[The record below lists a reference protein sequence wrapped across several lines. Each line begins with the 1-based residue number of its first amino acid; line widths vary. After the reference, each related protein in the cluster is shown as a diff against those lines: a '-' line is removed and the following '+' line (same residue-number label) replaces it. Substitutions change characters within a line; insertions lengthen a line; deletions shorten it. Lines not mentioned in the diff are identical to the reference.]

1 MKGNNRAPSAVAWP
15 PSLSA
20 ARRPPGSKVPWLGFA
35 APHSQRLTP
44 WVPRKCV
51 RDVGSL
57 ALSSPAETCA
67 GGWGLIL
74 RVWVPAHSLNSGEAA
89 PEARP
94 AGGALRARLIGESTA
109 SSVASLLGRRGGS
122 RAQSRGKP
130 CLHGAKWASSTAE
143 LQLCSEPRSGR
154 VPGARLLCLGLALP
168 RLALLLGC
176 LSRKEQAAGAWE
188 SPLAPFLP
196 QLQSC
201 LAFAHRCQASLGRA

>member
-1 MKGNNRAPSAVAWP
+1 MPLAPSWPQLRSCLAFAPRPQTSLGRAWGLVGCTLPRATAGRALSEGREGPLQGPPAVAWRP
-15 PSLSA
+15 RLSA
-20 ARRPPGSKVPWLGFA
+20 ARRAPGSQGPWLGSA
-35 APHSQRLTP
+35 APHTQRLTSWEP
-44 WVPRKCV
+44 SSCLSHV
-51 RDVGSL
+51 DSL

-74 RVWVPAHSLNSGEAA
+74 RVWVPARSLNSGEPA

-143 LQLCSEPRSGR
+143 L
-154 VPGARLLCLGLALP
+154 
-168 RLALLLGC
+168 
-176 LSRKEQAAGAWE
+176 
-188 SPLAPFLP
+188 
-196 QLQSC
+196 
-201 LAFAHRCQASLGRA
+201 

>member
-1 MKGNNRAPSAVAWP
+1 MCIGSMMPSNHLILCHPLLLLPSIFPSIRVFSNESVLHIRWP
-15 PSLSA
+15 KYWSFISGSLA
-20 ARRPPGSKVPWLGFA
+20 AQTKLRTESTRFQGPLAGFCIPTLPEA
-35 APHSQRLTP
+35 DP

-74 RVWVPAHSLNSGEAA
+74 RVWVPAHGPKSGEAA

-130 CLHGAKWASSTAE
+130 CLHGAKRASSTAE
-143 LQLCSEPRSGR
+143 L
-154 VPGARLLCLGLALP
+154 
-168 RLALLLGC
+168 
-176 LSRKEQAAGAWE
+176 
-188 SPLAPFLP
+188 
-196 QLQSC
+196 
-201 LAFAHRCQASLGRA
+201 

>member
-1 MKGNNRAPSAVAWP
+1 MGCTLPRAAAVKA
-15 PSLSA
+15 LSEGSEVQQQGSFSSCLA
-20 ARRPPGSKVPWLGFA
+20 AQTKLRTESTRFQGPWLGFA
-35 APHSQRLTP
+35 SPHSQRLTP

-130 CLHGAKWASSTAE
+130 CLHGAKCASSTAE
-143 LQLCSEPRSGR
+143 L
-154 VPGARLLCLGLALP
+154 
-168 RLALLLGC
+168 
-176 LSRKEQAAGAWE
+176 
-188 SPLAPFLP
+188 
-196 QLQSC
+196 
-201 LAFAHRCQASLGRA
+201 

>member
-1 MKGNNRAPSAVAWP
+1 M
-15 PSLSA
+15 
-20 ARRPPGSKVPWLGFA
+20 
-35 APHSQRLTP
+35 
-44 WVPRKCV
+44 PRKCMT
-51 RDVGSL
+51 DVGSL

-130 CLHGAKWASSTAE
+130 CLHGAQCAPRTQKLVRMTYFCLIYLVFPDSNSMPE
-143 LQLCSEPRSGR
+143 LQQEHSQYKN
-154 VPGARLLCLGLALP
+154 GLNISKKNWIDTTI
-168 RLALLLGC
+168 RN
-176 LSRKEQAAGAWE
+176 
-188 SPLAPFLP
+188 
-196 QLQSC
+196 
-201 LAFAHRCQASLGRA
+201 

>member
-1 MKGNNRAPSAVAWP
+1 MGCTLPRAPAVRALSEGREGQLQAP
-15 PSLSA
+15 PAVSRPPRISA
-20 ARRPPGSKVPWLGFA
+20 APRAPGSQGPWLGFS
-35 APHSQRLTP
+35 APHTRRLIP
-44 WVPRKCV
+44 WVPRKCMT
-51 RDVGSL
+51 DVGSL

-74 RVWVPAHSLNSGEAA
+74 RVWVPAHSPNSGEAA

-143 LQLCSEPRSGR
+143 L
-154 VPGARLLCLGLALP
+154 
-168 RLALLLGC
+168 
-176 LSRKEQAAGAWE
+176 
-188 SPLAPFLP
+188 
-196 QLQSC
+196 
-201 LAFAHRCQASLGRA
+201 

>member
-1 MKGNNRAPSAVAWP
+1 MVARSALSEGSEGQQQGSFSGSLAAQTKLRTESTRSKG
-15 PSLSA
+15 
-20 ARRPPGSKVPWLGFA
+20 PWLGFA
-35 APHSQRLTP
+35 SPHSQRLTP

-130 CLHGAKWASSTAE
+130 CLHGAKCASSTAE
-143 LQLCSEPRSGR
+143 L
-154 VPGARLLCLGLALP
+154 
-168 RLALLLGC
+168 
-176 LSRKEQAAGAWE
+176 
-188 SPLAPFLP
+188 
-196 QLQSC
+196 
-201 LAFAHRCQASLGRA
+201 